1 MKKFIF
7 ALLAI
12 ALLSLVASKVR
23 FLEDSFAGLSEN
35 DACPVVPRHASDT
48 TNSCSETCCRF
59 KCHKNCKRATENSQ
73 NENHASTLP
82 VDMNTNGP
90 VLSGRP
96 DSEIDAMCIQTC
108 QKTACEAKCFNSN
121 DDTINDA
128 GRSDPDTM
136 DRRQ

>member
-12 ALLSLVASKVR
+12 TLISLVASNVR

-35 DACPVVPRHASDT
+35 EACPLIERKANDSSPT
-48 TNSCSETCCRF
+48 CGLNCCRF
-59 KCHKNCKRATENSQ
+59 QCHKKCKRATENSQ

-82 VDMNTNGP
+82 VSMDNNKGA

-96 DSEIDAMCIQTC
+96 DTETDVMCIQTC
-108 QKTACEAKCFNSN
+108 QKSACEVNCFNSN
-121 DDTINDA
+121 TDTTKEA
-128 GRSDPDTM
+128 GRSDPNDM
-136 DRRQ
+136 N